1 MTRPSRLLLSAACLA
16 VLALPACSGGDSGA
30 DDAAAVKAA
39 YVQKASAVCDR
50 ASQER
55 KALTT
60 PTSAAG
66 FAPYVRSLTG
76 VAEKAQQ
83 DLAALTP
90 PEPDRADLQSKLLDP
105 LATSVEQG
113 KEFATKVEAAGGD
126 QAKLAGLLGQAPTGA
141 GIDLDYLRS
150 YGLTSCVAAISTT
163 G

>member
-1 MTRPSRLLLSAACLA
+1 MTRPSRLLLPAALLA
-16 VLALPACSGGDSGA
+16 VLALPACSGGDGG

-39 YVQKASAVCDR
+39 YVEQASAVCTR
-50 ASQER
+50 ASEER
-55 KALTT
+55 AKLMT

-66 FAPYVRSLTG
+66 FAPYVRSLTS
-76 VAEKAQQ
+76 VAETAQQ

-105 LATSVEQG
+105 LKASVEQG
-113 KEFATKVEAAGGD
+113 KQFATKVEAAGTD
-126 QAKLAGLLGQAPTGA
+126 QTKLAGLLGEAPTGA

-150 YGLTSCVAAISTT
+150 YGLNSCVAAISTT